1 MRRTSRCSGFDE
13 RQWRVVL
20 GEPFSFGDALRS
32 PAATLRSA
40 YRSLVLRRS
49 GRPFPPSLTHST
61 VVLYYWCIPS
71 TSLPASSS
79 LPRLSTSLSPS
90 DPPPSIHHSIYTG
103 IVVLYKL
110 LAGKIYAPSYSD
122 IHTYSDIRTYR
133 TAPEPNQKQEV
144 KQAPASHPAAQ
155 FKAGREAG
163 AGAISPC
170 AGVEGCRGSTT
181 APG

>member
-1 MRRTSRCSGFDE
+1 MSERGVTRSTIPHFPRPPRRHLPPQRSSFSSLSYPQYSG
-13 RQWRVVL
+13 VIL
-20 GEPFSFGDALRS
+20 
-32 PAATLRSA
+32 
-40 YRSLVLRRS
+40 LVYSVNL
-49 GRPFPPSLTHST
+49 P
-61 VVLYYWCIPS
+61 LY
-71 TSLPASSS
+71 ASD

-90 DPPPSIHHSIYTG
+90 DPSPSMHHSIYTG

-133 TAPEPNQKQEV
+133 TAPELNQKQEV
-144 KQAPASHPAAQ
+144 RQAPASHPAAQ

>member
-1 MRRTSRCSGFDE
+1 MSERGVTRSVIPHFLRPPRRHPPPQRSSFSSLSYPQYSG
-13 RQWRVVL
+13 VILPVYSVNL
-20 GEPFSFGDALRS
+20 PLYAS
-32 PAATLRSA
+32 P
-40 YRSLVLRRS
+40 
-49 GRPFPPSLTHST
+49 
-61 VVLYYWCIPS
+61 
-71 TSLPASSS
+71 

-90 DPPPSIHHSIYTG
+90 DTSPSIHHSIYTG

-110 LAGKIYAPSYSD
+110 LVGKIYAPS
-122 IHTYSDIRTYR
+122 YSDIRTYR
-133 TAPEPNQKQEV
+133 TAPELNQKQEV
-144 KQAPASHPAAQ
+144 RQAPASHPAAQ